1 MWNIFFH
8 IFGEC
13 KILCAEILQFSKKGQ
28 QKKNF
33 QKFLKNHYFL
43 LAGRRNMIF
52 TLFWEPKLDF
62 AKKKKKKKKKKEKKK
77 RKNENQKEKIWTVCE
92 TWSV

>member
-1 MWNIFFH
+1 
-8 IFGEC
+8 
-13 KILCAEILQFSKKGQ
+13 
-28 QKKNF
+28 
-33 QKFLKNHYFL
+33 
-43 LAGRRNMIF
+43 MIF

-62 AKKKKKKKKKKEKKK
+62 AKKKKKKEKKK

>member
-28 QKKNF
+28 QKKIF
-33 QKFLKNHYFL
+33 SKISKEPLFLTGWSQEY
-43 LAGRRNMIF
+43 
-52 TLFWEPKLDF
+52 DF
-62 AKKKKKKKKKKEKKK
+62 YLVLRA
-77 RKNENQKEKIWTVCE
+77 
-92 TWSV
+92 